1 MSETELPMSEP
12 NQWNEFMQAMNQQFA
27 QSLEQ
32 NVEAQTQFVESWFET
47 LEQTSDP
54 EQMGEAFEG
63 TANAYTTWMEAS
75 QQAYER
81 SMDAM
86 SGEDVEPEEFR
97 DIWLNAANEAFK
109 EVADTTAFAATT
121 GQTVEEAL
129 EYQQQID
136 DLADETLHTL
146 GFATKRDVQEVGE
159 RLIELERRQHAV
171 ERKLDTVI
179 DHLEDEE

>member
-1 MSETELPMSEP
+1 MTETEPPMTDP
-12 NQWNEFMQAMNQQFA
+12 DQWNEFMQAMNQQFA
-27 QSLEQ
+27 RSLEQ
-32 NVEAQTQFVESWFET
+32 NVEAQTQFVESWFEA
-47 LEQTSDP
+47 LESTTDP
-54 EQMGEAFEG
+54 EQVGDAFEG
-63 TANAYTTWMEAS
+63 TANAYATWMEAS

-136 DLADETLHTL
+136 ELADETLHSL

-159 RLIELERRQHAV
+159 RLVEVERRQHSV
-171 ERKLDTVI
+171 EQKLDTI
-179 DHLEDEE
+179 IEHLEE